1 MGPTRTGR
9 LDAVTAA
16 IREHPVSLSGE
27 LAAGAADQ
35 GVDPAVT
42 AVATPTT
49 APSTR
54 PVLDHDPALDG
65 LRGIAVA
72 AVVAF
77 HLGHLQ
83 GGFLGVDLF
92 FTLSGYLITR
102 LLLLEHEATGR
113 VAMRAFWTRRAWRL
127 LPALYLLV
135 AALAVYAATVARPDE
150 LGGIRGPG
158 ISSLLFVSNWWFIAD
173 GDGYWDLFTA
183 PSPLEHVWS
192 LSIEQQFYVVWP
204 LLAVAVLGSR
214 RRRSWLLATTVVL
227 AAGSTALLAVLAR
240 DDVSRAYFGSGARA
254 SSILVGAALAIVVDR
269 GDTWLPTVARSRAA
283 PWIGLGAA
291 ALLAWTWITINGAT
305 DLGFYTGGFLLH
317 AIAVAAI
324 IGLLMH
330 HRSSIP
336 ARLLTLAPLRLL
348 GVISYGVY
356 LWHWPAIV
364 LLDGPRTGLD
374 GAALLLVRLGTT
386 LALSVG
392 SYLIVE
398 KPAQRRL
405 SRRWRAAVAF
415 PIAAAAIGGALW
427 MATIPP
433 TATSVST
440 SAPPP
445 PPPPLVVPAPIDTS
459 APSPTADD
467 ELPPAADDTAP
478 DVEDAEPD
486 AASVSLLQVIPD
498 TLPVLR
504 TPTASE
510 PLRVLLVGD
519 SYMYDAQ
526 PGIVAALEATG
537 VVDAIEGARLG
548 FALSNEGWEDTL
560 QELVDEHR
568 PDLVA
573 AMWARFDVAW
583 LESNDVDDYVA
594 RLDRATEILSSN
606 GAAVGYFGLAP
617 SLTGGVDQ
625 EPVDRSINQVFA
637 ATPERFPG
645 TAFYVDPDP
654 IVAPDGEP
662 VRQITTAEG
671 TLLVRKVDVS
681 HFCSDGAARYG
692 LAFTELLQR
701 LTTVTPPD
709 PAAWWSGPWR
719 SDPRYNDPPG
729 ACS

>member
-1 MGPTRTGR
+1 MIG
-9 LDAVTAA
+9 D
-16 IREHPVSLSGE
+16 
-27 LAAGAADQ
+27 LAAGGTDH
-35 GVDPAVT
+35 GVDPVVT
-42 AVATPTT
+42 ATATTT
-49 APSTR
+49 TPASTR
-54 PVLDHDPALDG
+54 PVIEYDAALDG

-77 HLGHLQ
+77 HLGYLQ

-102 LLLLEHEATGR
+102 LLLLEHAATGR
-113 VAMRAFWTRRAWRL
+113 VALRAFWTRRAWRL
-127 LPALYLLV
+127 LPVLYVLI
-135 AALAVYAATVARPDE
+135 AALAVYAATAARPDE
-150 LGGIRGPG
+150 LDGIRGPG
-158 ISSLLFVSNWWFIAD
+158 ISALLFVSNWWFIAD
-173 GDGYWDLFTA
+173 GGGYWDLFTA

-204 LLAVAVLGSR
+204 LLVVAVLRDRGGQGGRDGQGGRSR
-214 RRRSWLLATTVVL
+214 LLATTVVL
-227 AAGSTALLAVLAR
+227 AVGSTALLAVLAR
-240 DDVSRAYFGSGARA
+240 DDVSRAYFHSGARA
-254 SSILVGAALAIVVDR
+254 SSILVGAALASVVDR

-283 PWIGLGAA
+283 PWIGLMAA
-291 ALLAWTWITINGAT
+291 AVLAWTWITIDGAT

-356 LWHWPAIV
+356 LWHWPTIV

-374 GAALLLVRLGTT
+374 GTALLLARLATT

-405 SRRWRAAVAF
+405 SRRWPAVVAF
-415 PIAAAAIGGALW
+415 PVAAVMIGGALW
-427 MATIPP
+427 VATIPP
-433 TATSVST
+433 TTTSV
-440 SAPPP
+440 AAPP
-445 PPPPLVVPAPIDTS
+445 PPPPLVLPAPTD
-459 APSPTADD
+459 PTATTPTVD
-467 ELPPAADDTAP
+467 EPPPAP
-478 DVEDAEPD
+478 DGTEP
-486 AASVSLLQVIPD
+486 ATPSSLLVAVPE

-537 VVDAIEGARLG
+537 VIDVIEGAG
-548 FALSNEGWEDTL
+548 FGFSLALEDWEVTL

-573 AMWARFDVAW
+573 AMWARFDIVW
-583 LESNDVDDYVA
+583 LESNDVADYAV

-606 GAAVGYFGLAP
+606 GAAVGYFGIAP
-617 SLTGGVDQ
+617 SLTVGVNP
-625 EPVDRSINQVFA
+625 EPIDRSINQIFA
-637 ATPERFPG
+637 AVPERFPG
-645 TAFYVDPDP
+645 TAFYVDSDP

-662 VRQITTAEG
+662 VRRITTPEG

-701 LTTVTPPD
+701 LATVSPPD
-709 PAAWWSGPWR
+709 PAAWWSAPWR